1 MLMDSSIA
9 EVPTVISLQG
19 YWDMKKKDIENTL
32 MDRLLTYLLHNMIL
46 ISIVLSMLVIQ
57 LNGLLIRM
65 RIIVTMYYR
74 MT

>member
-32 MDRLLTYLLHNMIL
+32 MDRLLTYIFFLL
-46 ISIVLSMLVIQ
+46 
-57 LNGLLIRM
+57 LLI
-65 RIIVTMYYR
+65 
-74 MT
+74 

>member
-32 MDRLLTYLLHNMIL
+32 MDRLLTYLLYTMIL

-65 RIIVTMYYR
+65 RIIVIMYYR

>member
-32 MDRLLTYLLHNMIL
+32 MDRLLTFLLYTMIL

-65 RIIVTMYYR
+65 RIIVIMYYR

>member
-32 MDRLLTYLLHNMIL
+32 TFLLYTMIL

-65 RIIVTMYYR
+65 RIIVIMYYR

>member
-32 MDRLLTYLLHNMIL
+32 MDRLLTYLLYNMIL

-65 RIIVTMYYR
+65 RIIVIMYYR

>member
-32 MDRLLTYLLHNMIL
+32 MDRLLTFLLYTMIL
-46 ISIVLSMLVIQ
+46 ISIVLSMLVIH

-65 RIIVTMYYR
+65 RIIVIMYYR

>member
-32 MDRLLTYLLHNMIL
+32 MDRLLTYLLHTMIL

-57 LNGLLIRM
+57 LNGLLILM
-65 RIIVTMYYR
+65 RIIVIMYYKE
-74 MT
+74 

>member
-9 EVPTVISLQG
+9 EVPTVISLLG
-19 YWDMKKKDIENTL
+19 YWDMKKKDSQNTL
-32 MDRLLTYLLHNMIL
+32 MDRLLTYLLHTMIL

-65 RIIVTMYYR
+65 RIIVIMYYR

>member
-32 MDRLLTYLLHNMIL
+32 MDRLLTFLLYTMIL
-46 ISIVLSMLVIQ
+46 ISIECRHSSILSLFISFILVI
-57 LNGLLIRM
+57 NF
-65 RIIVTMYYR
+65 TKE
-74 MT
+74 

>member
-32 MDRLLTYLLHNMIL
+32 MDRLLTYLLYTMIL

>member
-32 MDRLLTYLLHNMIL
+32 MDRLLTYLLYTMIL

-57 LNGLLIRM
+57 LSGLLIRM
-65 RIIVTMYYR
+65 RIIVIMYYR

>member
-32 MDRLLTYLLHNMIL
+32 MDRLLTYLLHTMIL

-65 RIIVTMYYR
+65 RIIVIMYYR

>member
-32 MDRLLTYLLHNMIL
+32 MDRLLTYLLHTMIL

-65 RIIVTMYYR
+65 RIIVIMYYKE
-74 MT
+74 

>member
-1 MLMDSSIA
+1 MLVDSSIA

-32 MDRLLTYLLHNMIL
+32 MDRLLTFLLYTMIL

-65 RIIVTMYYR
+65 RIIVIMYYR